1 MALPRFLRPGVAW
14 FSRTLLFRRIGPT
27 IMPPLERMMARLTGG
42 RVQLSGLLLPS
53 LVLHSIGAKSGL
65 ERDVT
70 LMYCPEP
77 VGGGPTTER
86 EQLLITGSN
95 FARDMHPAWT
105 ANLLAH
111 PDAAVSVRGV
121 RIAVHATPITDGERE
136 AVWRT
141 LERNWPGYRG
151 YERSSGRVLR
161 IFRLVPTATGDELA
175 AATSVLRAVRNAPDA
190 GRTNRRRTSTSP

>member
-14 FSRTLLFRRIGPT
+14 FSRTLLFRRVGPT
-27 IMPPLERMMARLTGG
+27 IMPPLERMMVRLTGG

-53 LVLHSIGAKSGL
+53 LVLHSLGAKSGL

-70 LMYCPEP
+70 LMYCPD
-77 VGGGPTTER
+77 PTPER

-95 FARDMHPAWT
+95 FARDTHPAWT

-111 PDAAVSVRGV
+111 PDAAVSVHGV
-121 RIAVHATPITDGERE
+121 RIPVRATPVADDERE

-151 YERSSGRVLR
+151 YERTSGRVLR
-161 IFRLVPTATGDELA
+161 IFRMVPTATGEELA
-175 AATSVLRAVRNAPDA
+175 ADEAVLRRARGAKPA
-190 GRTNRRRTSTSP
+190 TATAH

>member
-14 FSRTLLFRRIGPT
+14 FSRTLFFRRVGPT
-27 IMPPLERMMARLTGG
+27 IMPPLERMMARLTKG

-77 VGGGPTTER
+77 TPER

-95 FARDMHPAWT
+95 FARDTHPAWT
-105 ANLLAH
+105 ANLMAH
-111 PDAAVSVRGV
+111 PDVAVSVRGV
-121 RIAVHATPITDGERE
+121 RIPVHATAVSDDERE

-141 LERNWPGYRG
+141 LEQNWPGYRG
-151 YERSSGRVLR
+151 YERTSGRILR

-175 AATSVLRAVRNAPDA
+175 AAASVLRAARNAPDA
-190 GRTNRRRTSTSP
+190 GRTSRRRTSSSA